1 MTKRSRVPA
10 LMLGGLLFVT
20 AGCTL
25 HDATV
30 DVPKQWGT
38 RIAVFSI
45 EQYRHYGSPRMRSAG
60 VQCRFTPTCSLYGLE
75 SVKKYGLLKG
85 GWRAAARITRC
96 RGSVPLGTVDL
107 P

>member
-1 MTKRSRVPA
+1 MTRRSRVPA
-10 LMLGGLLFVT
+10 LLLGALLLST

-25 HDATV
+25 HDVTV
-30 DVPKQWGT
+30 PVSQQWGT
-38 RIAVFSI
+38 RFAVFSI
-45 EQYRHYGSPRMRSAG
+45 EQYRHYGSPRMRAAG
-60 VQCRFTPTCSLYGLE
+60 VQCRFQPTCSAYGLE